1 MDPITLSTLAA
12 AGPAGWAVAG
22 ASAIGSIFQIGQGI
36 SARKQAELDAFN
48 IETQRIMSL
57 AEAKERSNQRLEQWR
72 SNEATNIANF
82 SAMGRD
88 QSESM
93 SVKAFLARQKEQAA
107 KDVNTSD
114 FMGYM
119 ESMKLR
125 QEQGRALAEGRA
137 AQTAGWI
144 GGLTSIASG
153 IYDFNQIR

>member
-1 MDPITLSTLAA
+1 
-12 AGPAGWAVAG
+12 
-22 ASAIGSIFQIGQGI
+22 
-36 SARKQAELDAFN
+36 
-48 IETQRIMSL
+48 MSL

-88 QSESM
+88 VSESM
-93 SVKAFLARQKEQAA
+93 SVKAFLERQKEQAG

-119 ESMKLR
+119 ESMKIR
-125 QEQGRALAEGRA
+125 QEKARALAEGRA